1 MRSAKRPARLLLSN
15 GLLLVVLVL
24 LAPAAALAQ
33 TGAASLTGIVSD
45 QSGAAVPG
53 ATVTATNQATAV
65 AYTAVSNEAGNYTI
79 TSLPIGT
86 YVVKSELSSFKT
98 SSTRP
103 IQLEAMQIGRIDFK
117 MELGSLTETVQV
129 MGESPVLQTETATVG
144 EVISGTTL
152 QALPLNGRNSGQLS
166 LLLTGAVTP
175 NPGSFTGARNT
186 GGGGRPYVNGNREQT
201 NNYTI
206 DGVDMNESID
216 NLVAYQPSPDALAE
230 ISVET
235 NNYSADTGN
244 VAGAVISNVIKSGT
258 NNFRGNAFEFYRNSK
273 MDANSWSN
281 NRSSAPK
288 PDRRQDIFGG
298 TIGGPLVRNKV
309 FFFGNYQGT
318 RFNAPGSET
327 LSVAPEAWRRG
338 DLSSVS
344 TTIRDPR
351 TATAFPGNQVPTGRI
366 SSVASAILNN
376 TALYPLPNRNVTGV
390 TGNFVGTRLQEIRAH
405 QGDVRV
411 DWNLSSKDNLFTRL
425 SIAEYE
431 DVTSKRAI
439 PLLMGSSQDA
449 PFRNMAFNWNRIF
462 GPAVVNELLLGY
474 NQIGIVNHTLDWSG
488 IGNANATFGIAG
500 GQPIPGLSSIGWG
513 GGLTAVGAGASDSD
527 TLDKHYQI
535 NEKLTWLRGRHSMK
549 FGGQL
554 IHYVQKR
561 FYAGNNGL
569 LGIFGYGG
577 TGFSGFAFS
586 DFLLD
591 QVSSKGR
598 GSQSD
603 AWTHL
608 HNRVALFVQDDFK
621 VIPALTLNLG
631 LRWAYTQPIVEKDNR
646 QSNFDLRTGQQILPD
661 DSSREGRALYKA
673 YKKGFEPRLGFAF
686 RPGERMVVRGGYGI
700 TQYMEGTGANL
711 RLPLN
716 PPFYF
721 ESAVQYDATTGA
733 GTLGSGFAELRPL
746 DQPSGQVRAW
756 DPNLRPQFTQQWNVF
771 TEYLVRPS
779 MSANVGYV
787 GHKADHLVTPV
798 EGNQPLPG
806 VGDPATWAPLN
817 QRRPLFATAPL
828 ITNISTTAARGRS
841 NYHALQASLRQR
853 NTAGL
858 EYLASYTLSET
869 KTNNLGYYGSGGVAA
884 EGAYWMNTYEPEWN
898 YGPAFFDA
906 RHNFVFS
913 ANYELPYGRGR
924 KWGSDASGIAEAL
937 LGGWRLSGIF
947 QARSGFPITVTDGSA
962 PSLQGVR
969 GNERPN
975 CVGDPVPS
983 DQSITRWL
991 DINAFQRVPRGTW
1004 GNCPIGVARAPRYR
1018 NIDAALAKRFVAG
1031 GERAL
1036 EFRVEAFNLTNTP
1049 SFGPPGRDI
1058 NAPNTFGLITGTVSS
1073 ARTVELV
1080 VKFYF

>member
-1 MRSAKRPARLLLSN
+1 LSN
-15 GLLLVVLVL
+15 GLLCVLVL
-24 LAPAAALAQ
+24 LAPAAAFAQ
-33 TGAASLTGIVSD
+33 TGAASLTGIVTD

-53 ATVTATNQATAV
+53 ATVTATNQATNV
-65 AYTAVSNEAGNYTI
+65 AYTATANEAGNYTI
-79 TSLPIGT
+79 TALPVGT

-98 SSTRP
+98 ASTRP
-103 IQLEAMQIGRIDFK
+103 IQLEAMQVGRIDFK
-117 MELGSLTETVQV
+117 MELGSLEETVEV
-129 MGESPVLQTETATVG
+129 SGESPVLQTESHTVG

-281 NRSSAPK
+281 NRSNAAK
-288 PDRRQDIFGG
+288 PERRQDIFGG
-298 TIGGPLVRNKV
+298 TIGGPLMKNKV

-318 RFNAPGSET
+318 RFNAPGSDVV
-327 LSVAPEAWRRG
+327 SVAPEAWRRG
-338 DLSSVS
+338 DLSSQSINPIDRTTGQPFPNRQIPVS
-344 TTIRDPR
+344 
-351 TATAFPGNQVPTGRI
+351 RI
-366 SSVASAILNN
+366 SPIASAILNN
-376 TALYPLPNRNVTGV
+376 TALYPLPNRNVSGV
-390 TGNFVGTRLQEIRAH
+390 TGNFVGDRLQTQRAH

-411 DWNLSSKDNLFTRL
+411 DWNASAKDNVFARV
-425 SIAEYE
+425 SIAEY
-431 DVTSKRAI
+431 DDITSKRGF

-449 PFRNMAFNWNRIF
+449 PFRNLAFNWNRIF
-462 GPAVVNELLLGY
+462 GPSVVNELLLGY
-474 NQIGIVNHTLDWSG
+474 NQIGIVNHTLDWAG

-500 GQPIPGLSSIGWG
+500 GQPIPGLSSLGIG
-513 GGLTAVGAGASDSD
+513 GGLTSLGANATDSD

-535 NEKLTWLRGRHSMK
+535 NEKLTWLAGRHSMR

-554 IHYVQKR
+554 IHYVQRR

-569 LGIFGYGG
+569 LGAFGYGG
-577 TGFSGFAFS
+577 AGFSGFAFS

-591 QVSSKGR
+591 QVFTKGR
-598 GSQSD
+598 GSQSEP
-603 AWTHL
+603 WTHL

-621 VIPALTLNLG
+621 IIPDLTLNLG
-631 LRWAYTQPIVEKDNR
+631 MRWAYTQPIVEKDDR
-646 QSNFDLRTGQQILPD
+646 QSNFDLNTGAQIFPD

-673 YKKGFEPRLGFAF
+673 YKKGFEPRIGFAY
-686 RPGERMVVRGGYGI
+686 RPAERWVLRGGYGI

-716 PPFYF
+716 PPFFF
-721 ESAVQYDATTGA
+721 ESAAQYDAASGA
-733 GTLGSGFAELRPL
+733 GTLATGFAELQPL
-746 DQPSGQVRAW
+746 DKPSGQVRAW

-771 TEYLVRPS
+771 AEFLMTSS
-779 MSANVGYV
+779 MSVNVGYV
-787 GHKADHLVTPV
+787 GHNADHLVTPV

-806 VGDPATWAPLN
+806 TGDPGTWATAD

-828 ITNISTTAARGRS
+828 LTNISTTAARGRS
-841 NYHALQASLRQR
+841 DYNALQASVRQR
-853 NTAGL
+853 LSRGL

-913 ANYELPYGRGR
+913 ANYELPYGQGR
-924 KWGSDASGIAEAL
+924 KWGSDASGIAEAV

-947 QARSGFPITVTDGSA
+947 QARSGFPITVIDGSA
-962 PSLQGVR
+962 PSLQGRR

-1004 GNCPIGVARAPRYR
+1004 GNCGIGVARAPGYR
-1018 NIDAALAKRFVAG
+1018 NIDAALAKRFRTG

-1049 SFGPPGRDI
+1049 SFSPPGRDI

-1080 VKFYF
+1080 LKFFF